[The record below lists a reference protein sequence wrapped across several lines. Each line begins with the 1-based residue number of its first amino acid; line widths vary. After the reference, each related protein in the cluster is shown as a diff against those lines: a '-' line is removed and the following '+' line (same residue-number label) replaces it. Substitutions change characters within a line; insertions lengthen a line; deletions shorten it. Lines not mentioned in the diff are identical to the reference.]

1 MLETVKKWKNHREDA
16 FTTEENP
23 CRRKKSTT
31 EGECYRSCENAVEG
45 KRYGGEDAAVQMPD
59 QKSSAVMEETPY
71 QNEMQLVFD
80 ARSENEGFA
89 RVAVAAFISFLN
101 PTMDEL
107 ADIKTAVSEAV
118 TNCIIHGYQQ
128 RVGKIF
134 LEGTIVDR
142 QLTVS
147 ITDEGVGIPNINQA
161 MEPLFTTR
169 PELERSGMGFS
180 FMEAFMDKVTVYS
193 SPGKGTRVVMVRALS
208 KRQVSL

>member
-1 MLETVKKWKNHREDA
+1 MLETVKKWKNQREGA
-16 FTTEENP
+16 FITEENP
-23 CRRKKSTT
+23 CRRKKATVERACDQERKDTAEGNLYGKDDVTDQVQERTNAAMT
-31 EGECYRSCENAVEG
+31 EEA
-45 KRYGGEDAAVQMPD
+45 
-59 QKSSAVMEETPY
+59 PY

-193 SPGKGTRVVMVRALS
+193 SPGKGTRVVMVRALA
-208 KRQVSL
+208 KRQVNL